1 MGISSEVVGKHRS
14 HVWYKLTL
22 PFAVNSNFRGVLKFG
37 PKEYGQN
44 NEMLIRLVLLDLYIH
59 HAV

>member
-1 MGISSEVVGKHRS
+1 MVLS
-14 HVWYKLTL
+14 
-22 PFAVNSNFRGVLKFG
+22 FAVNSNFRSVLKFG

-44 NEMLIRLVLLDLYIH
+44 NEMLIWLVLLDLYIQ